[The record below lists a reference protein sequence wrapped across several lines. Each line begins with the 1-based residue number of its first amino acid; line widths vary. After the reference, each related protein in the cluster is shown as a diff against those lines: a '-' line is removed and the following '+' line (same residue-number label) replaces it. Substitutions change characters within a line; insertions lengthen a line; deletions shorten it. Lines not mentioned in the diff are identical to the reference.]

1 MFQQDCGTVMK
12 YVDRLDA
19 FIKFRVFSHE
29 ELQAF
34 LKEARIS
41 DRRSYLE
48 LVVQKCVAWLPER
61 ARNRM
66 AENGAPENVQEV
78 LYEACVG
85 LNPGLDIRRVL
96 VPVAEDIPTQT

>member
-1 MFQQDCGTVMK
+1 MFQQDSGTVMK

-19 FIKFRVFSHE
+19 FIKFRVFSPE
-29 ELQAF
+29 ELQEF

-61 ARNRM
+61 ARSRM
-66 AENGAPENVQEV
+66 AENGTRCGHAGATPRVCCRLRLPVQDQARGDGGA
-78 LYEACVG
+78 ACQQVCG
-85 LNPGLDIRRVL
+85 
-96 VPVAEDIPTQT
+96 